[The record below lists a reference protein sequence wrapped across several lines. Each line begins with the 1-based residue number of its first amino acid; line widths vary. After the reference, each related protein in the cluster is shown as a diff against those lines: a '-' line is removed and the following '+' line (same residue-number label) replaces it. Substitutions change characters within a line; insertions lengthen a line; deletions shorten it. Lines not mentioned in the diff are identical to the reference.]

1 MINSWRP
8 SPALLLAFIALLVAL
23 GGTAVANADRLP
35 LIGSHHVADN
45 SLRSKDIR
53 DGTLKRRDFRSGA
66 LRGPSGAADPVSV
79 TRISASGTGS
89 ATATCP
95 TGAQVLSGGGGSTAG
110 GTLQTSLPSGDNT
123 EWEVIS
129 SDATAVVVAY
139 AYCSA
144 DVTVTP

>member
-66 LRGPSGAADPVSV
+66 LRGPSGAAGLETV
-79 TRISASGTGS
+79 TRISVEGTGS

-95 TGAQVLSGGGGSTAG
+95 TGSQVLSGGGGSAGG
-110 GTLQTSLPSGDNT
+110 GTLVASVPSGDNT
-123 EWEVIS
+123 GWEVTS
-129 SDATAVVVAY
+129 SDATAVVVAF
-139 AYCSA
+139 AYCSPE
-144 DVTVTP
+144 VTAAP